1 MENGSSSFKEISK
14 QSLLRLPY
22 YLTYLKNAQA
32 VGIVNISAPKMAAE
46 LKLNEVQVRKDLAA
60 VSSCGGKPKTGYELK
75 KLVSDMES
83 FLGYDN
89 VDEAVIVGV
98 GSLGK
103 ALYNYKG
110 FSDYGFNIVAGFD
123 NKNYDEDSSKSEKPV
138 FSSSKLRDLCKRMQ
152 IKIGIITV
160 PEICAQS
167 VCNEL
172 IESGVLAILNF
183 APVHLTAPPGIIIQ
197 DVNLASSLAVLSTHL
212 RNAIK

>member
-1 MENGSSSFKEISK
+1 MENGFATFKEISK

-32 VGIVNISAPKMAAE
+32 AGAVNISAPKMAAD
-46 LKLNEVQVRKDLAA
+46 LKVNEVQVRKDLAS
-60 VSSCGGKPKTGYELK
+60 VSSCGGKPRTGYELNR
-75 KLVSDMES
+75 LISDMES

-103 ALYNYKG
+103 ALYYYKG
-110 FSDYGFNIVAGFD
+110 FSDYGLNIVAGFD
-123 NKNYDEDSSKSEKPV
+123 NKNCDDDPSNSEKPV
-138 FSSSKLRDLCKRMQ
+138 FHSSKLKDLCKRMQ

-172 IESGVLAILNF
+172 VESGVLAILNF

-197 DVNLASSLAVLSTHL
+197 DVNLASSLAVLSSHL

>member
-1 MENGSSSFKEISK
+1 MENGHSGFKEISK
-14 QSLLRLPY
+14 QALLRLPY
-22 YLTYLKNAQA
+22 YLTYLKKARSTG
-32 VGIVNISAPKMAAE
+32 VENISAPKVAAD
-46 LKLNEVQVRKDLAA
+46 LGLNEVQVRKDLAA
-60 VSSCGGKPKTGYELK
+60 VSSCGGKPKKGYALERLI
-75 KLVSDMES
+75 SDMES

-89 VDEAVIVGV
+89 VNEAVIVGV

-110 FSDYGFNIVAGFD
+110 FSDYGLNIVAGFD
-123 NKNYDEDSSKSEKPV
+123 NKNYDDDYEQSDKPIFPV
-138 FSSSKLRDLCKRMQ
+138 SKLKDLCKRMQ

-172 IESGVLAILNF
+172 VESGVLAILNF
-183 APVHLTAPPGIIIQ
+183 APVRLTAPPEIIIQ
-197 DVNLASSLAVLSTHL
+197 NVNLASSLAVLSSHL